1 MMITYPIIQIVIGE
15 QTLEFSGEEVS
26 YANLIE
32 EINPI
37 SVEIPISAIE
47 FNIISTD
54 TSLSMFD
61 GEVFQLLS
69 ERLPVFVY
77 ESVNGENT
85 FLGKFYLEEWE
96 NISDYEFR
104 FRAIDIIGVLD
115 TIDYD
120 GGFWDSATTL
130 QAVLSAILN
139 PIDVLFSVDAS
150 IQDVEISGWNPP
162 GTYRGA
168 VQQVCFAAKATASTF
183 GSNQLLIKPIEIP
196 SGVYDRKVMDS
207 EKLMGQSIKLQPLV
221 TSIELVSHN
230 YSQGDELQ
238 TIFEKYLEPGF
249 YKIVFEQPY
258 YNIIIDGPG
267 YVPSLLVTDNG
278 DFIVTDNEDF
288 IEIGGEYTFGPNS
301 LSLDVQEAGTVTVTG
316 YPWID
321 SKRSFLF
328 YETVEQ
334 EYANKN
340 ALKVTDATM
349 VSVDNAQSVLDQ
361 MRDYYRQRYTKNIS
375 LLPSETQVGDMLITH
390 TICQKNILGIVNK
403 MDFDLAGGYIA
414 KTDLLGIEPVYILP
428 AENPTRRARTGIAV
442 CGSDLMAQNMFREYE

>member
-15 QTLEFSGEEVS
+15 QTLEFSGKEVS

-96 NISDYEFR
+96 NVSDYEFH
-104 FRAIDIIGVLD
+104 FRAIDILGVLD

-120 GGFWDSATTL
+120 GGFWSSSTTL
-130 QAVLSAILN
+130 QSVLSTILN
-139 PIDVLFSVDAS
+139 PIDVLFSVDAA

-168 VQQVCFAAKATASTF
+168 VQQACFAAKATASTF
-183 GSNQLLIKPIEIP
+183 GSDRLLIKPIEIP
-196 SGVYDRKVMDS
+196 SGIYDRKVADG
-207 EKLMGQSIKLQPLV
+207 EKLMEQSIKLQPLV

-230 YSQGDELQ
+230 YTQGTELQ

-258 YNIIIDGPG
+258 YDVIISGPG
-267 YVPSLLVTDNG
+267 YVPELFVTD
-278 DFIVTDNEDF
+278 DDEYIVTDDDET
-288 IEIGGEYTFGPNS
+288 IEVGGEYSFGPNS
-301 LSLDVQEAGTVTVTG
+301 LLLDVQEAATVTVTG
-316 YPWID
+316 YPWVD
-321 SKRSFLF
+321 SRQSFLF
-328 YETVEQ
+328 YESVEQ

-340 ALKVTDATM
+340 ALKVDEATM
-349 VSVDNAQSVLDQ
+349 INVDNAQSILDQ
-361 MRDYYRQRYTKNIS
+361 MRDYYRQRYAKNIS
-375 LLPSETQVGDMLITH
+375 LLPSETEIGDLLLTY
-390 TICQKNILGIVNK
+390 TIYQKMILGIVQR
-403 MDFDLAGGYIA
+403 MDFDLTGGYIA
-414 KTDLLGIEPVYILP
+414 KTDLLGIEPVYIQP
-428 AENPTRRARTGIAV
+428 VENPTRYARTGIAV
-442 CGSDLMAQNMFREYE
+442 CGADLLAQNMFREYE